1 MVASTTRNILLQRSC
16 RLCNVSPLEDVT
28 SFKGNEQ
35 YVFQRMTV
43 SAGGIVRVP
52 QRGRGSGL
60 RSFNPP
66 LVPSLNEVWID
77 KLWFTLKGRWVG
89 DAAAFQRYREYL
101 TEIDPEITWMRVPE
115 SNTDCLE
122 LVTRAN
128 TGLTLAEYKISIY
141 RDRRISAKFK
151 TNPSLTLAHLLHT
164 FPDPESFAAQIAG
177 LPATDFFSEHR
188 YHVRKAFGGSANW
201 IENVPLLRASLGD
214 DPFSAFMP
222 VFIAKIFELLATH
235 IAPGIDWHFAL
246 TADGTEFVHSGDG
259 LEVRLFTEQF
269 QINEIETYIERYHS
283 RAVALVRQAAERSLV
298 RVPQIEV
305 SAHPTR
311 MSFEFDADQLSM
323 VLPLPNEAKLA
334 IYAKWNNR
342 IRIELR
348 RRRRSRST
356 SRAGENGP
364 VDRSMAGA
372 IMRERQR
379 FLQSCDWPRVG
390 ALIHE
395 GGSPALGDFLA
406 FQRTLSEVATK
417 HGQPFW
423 ELCEALVVRGGIDR
437 LDDDNDARNAMID
450 ELVQCRI
457 LEHVSVRKRKARQAP
472 YRLSLT
478 ATLADICRVVV
489 RAFV

>member
-1 MVASTTRNILLQRSC
+1 MRA
-16 RLCNVSPLEDVT
+16 
-28 SFKGNEQ
+28 
-35 YVFQRMTV
+35 
-43 SAGGIVRVP
+43 P

-77 KLWFTLKGRWVG
+77 KLWFTLKGRWIG
-89 DAAAFQRYREYL
+89 DTAAFQRYREYL
-101 TEIDPEITWMRVPE
+101 TEIDPEVTWMRVPE

-122 LVTRAN
+122 LETRAN
-128 TGLTLAEYKISIY
+128 TGLTLAEYKISIH
-141 RDRRISAKFK
+141 RDRRIKAKFK

-164 FPDPESFAAQIAG
+164 LPNSENFAAQIAEM
-177 LPATDFFSEHR
+177 PATAFFAKHR
-188 YHVRKAFGGSANW
+188 YHVRNAFGGSANW
-201 IENVPLLRASLGD
+201 IENVPLLRSSLGD
-214 DPFSAFMP
+214 DPFGAFMP
-222 VFIAKIFELLATH
+222 LFIEKVFELLATH
-235 IAPGIDWHFAL
+235 IAPGIDGHFVL

-283 RAVALVRQAAERSLV
+283 RAVAMVRQSAERSLV

-334 IYAKWNNR
+334 IYAKWSNR

-356 SRAGENGP
+356 SRAGESGP
-364 VDRSMAGA
+364 IDRSVAGA
-372 IMRERQR
+372 ILRERQR
-379 FLQSCDWPRVG
+379 LLQSCDWRRVG
-390 ALIHE
+390 ELIHE
-395 GGSPALGDFLA
+395 GGTPTLGDFLV
-406 FQRTLSEVATK
+406 FQRTLSEIAMK
-417 HGQPFW
+417 HDQPFA
-423 ELCEALVVRGGIDR
+423 ELHEALVAKGGIDR
-437 LDDDNDARNAMID
+437 IDDESTAQNAMID
-450 ELVQCRI
+450 ELVQSRI
-457 LEHVSVRKRKARQAP
+457 LEHVSIRKRKPRQAP

-478 ATLADICRVVV
+478 NTYADICRAVA
-489 RAFV
+489 RAFG